1 MKIASCTEPQALA
14 WQNFDRMRIRLI
26 GQINR
31 ELTRETG
38 LSEADFAILSE
49 LIHAQHET
57 VRAMALRGGL
67 DWEKS
72 RLSHQIRRME
82 ERGLL
87 KREPCAEDQ
96 RGSDVRLTETGT
108 AVALDAIERY
118 AAIVRRHVF
127 DLLTPAQIAAL
138 DDISSTVLM
147 ALESGDS
154 DGCESFASE
163 CRTLAE

>member
-1 MKIASCTEPQALA
+1 MKIASCSEPQAFA
-14 WQNFDRMRIRLI
+14 WQNFERMRIRLI
-26 GQINR
+26 GRINR

-49 LIHAQHET
+49 LIHAENET

-87 KREPCAEDQ
+87 LREPCVEDN
-96 RGSDVRLTETGT
+96 RGSVIRITDSGSK
-108 AVALDAIERY
+108 VALEAMERY

-127 DLLTPAQIAAL
+127 DLLSPEQVAAL
-138 DDISSTVLM
+138 DDISLSLLGSLDGSEEHICEV
-147 ALESGDS
+147 ALESD
-154 DGCESFASE
+154 
-163 CRTLAE
+163 